1 MASLDRSTFLAS
13 RERQPS
19 SSPIRFIENHVCI
32 PGEPDPVHSPWAGRL
47 VSHTEAEHGDDQR
60 SALWKQADD
69 EIAQLFKLMSE
80 VRSKLA
86 RKESGNQ
93 PITRSLSH
101 RGCSWDDVV
110 EEIQATAQRWKQRTG
125 KVGKSMEFIN
135 KIGNHSEA
143 LTAWLG
149 LLPTGDYGSSICGV
163 FKLIIGATA
172 NYSKVEEDI
181 FQALSEI
188 PDVME
193 STRRYVAIWTQRNQH
208 FERLVFNLYR
218 ATLKSLRQI
227 MQFFAD
233 SRLSKVLGA
242 VIKQKDFKMDLSMSL
257 REMRQCAE
265 NIGKEGQLYN
275 AEETHDTFLMGERTE
290 LVVNKILQFLET
302 HPLLQVNTAELRT
315 MKAALEPISQYDL
328 ANVHRT
334 SSDDSLRLFELQQ
347 LADEKAQKDR
357 QEKAAAD
364 REALLQLIRFD
375 PGVVQQD
382 ILRCAQSGYIMNDEQ
397 KSRAAA
403 MIRNETFKSFLRDA
417 HSSRSLLVNGNE
429 DTARAD
435 GISPFSLVAAELSR
449 LSDSAGAADAPV
461 FVLNYFCAEHCPR
474 PLFPSLEASAAGLMV
489 SLIGQLVSQ
498 MKDKGMTVDLSF
510 MAEKNWRRLERFDVK
525 ALCNLFKKLTKQ
537 LPPGAMLLCI
547 LDEVY
552 LYESRENVEYV
563 VWFLA
568 GLAEK
573 QRYSRAAFKLLV
585 ACRIRAMG
593 FAKYFVQN
601 TVDLDDDVEVDDAAD
616 WEIQRM
622 TV

>member
-1 MASLDRSTFLAS
+1 MRFDTNISD
-13 RERQPS
+13 
-19 SSPIRFIENHVCI
+19 PIDC
-32 PGEPDPVHSPWAGRL
+32 
-47 VSHTEAEHGDDQR
+47 R

-69 EIAQLFKLMSE
+69 EVAQLFKLMSE
-80 VRSKLA
+80 VKSKLA
-86 RKESGNQ
+86 RKESGTQ
-93 PITRSLSH
+93 PITRSLSL
-101 RGCSWDDVV
+101 RGCSWDEVV

-125 KVGKSMEFIN
+125 KIGKSMEFIN

-233 SRLSKVLGA
+233 SRLSKVFGA
-242 VIKQKDFKMDLSMSL
+242 MIKQKDFKMDLSTSL

-265 NIGKEGQLYN
+265 NIGKEGQLYS
-275 AEETHDTFLMGERTE
+275 AEETHDSFLMGERTE
-290 LVVNKILQFLET
+290 LVVNKILRFLET
-302 HPLLQVNTAELRT
+302 HPLLQVNTAELRS
-315 MKAALEPISQYDL
+315 MKAALEPVSQYDL

-334 SSDDSLRLFELQQ
+334 FSDDSLRLLELQQ
-347 LADEKAQKDR
+347 VANEKA
-357 QEKAAAD
+357 EAD
-364 REALLQLIRFD
+364 RDALLQVIRFD
-375 PGVVQQD
+375 PGVVPRD
-382 ILRCAQSGYIMNDEQ
+382 ILRCAQSGYTMNDEQ

-435 GISPFSLVAAELSR
+435 GVSPLSLVAAELSR
-449 LSDSAGAADAPV
+449 ISESAGAADAPV
-461 FVLNYFCAEHCPR
+461 FVLNYFCAEHCPS
-474 PLFPSLEASAAGLMV
+474 PLFPSSEASAAGLMA

-498 MKDKGMTVDLSF
+498 MRVKGMTADLSF
-510 MAEKNWRRLERFDVK
+510 LSEKNWRRLERFDVK
-525 ALCNLFKKLTKQ
+525 TLCILFKKLTKQ
-537 LPPGAMLLCI
+537 LQPGGGAS
-547 LDEVY
+547 VY
-552 LYESRENVEYV
+552 S
-563 VWFLA
+563 
-568 GLAEK
+568 
-573 QRYSRAAFKLLV
+573 
-585 ACRIRAMG
+585 
-593 FAKYFVQN
+593 
-601 TVDLDDDVEVDDAAD
+601 
-616 WEIQRM
+616 
-622 TV
+622 